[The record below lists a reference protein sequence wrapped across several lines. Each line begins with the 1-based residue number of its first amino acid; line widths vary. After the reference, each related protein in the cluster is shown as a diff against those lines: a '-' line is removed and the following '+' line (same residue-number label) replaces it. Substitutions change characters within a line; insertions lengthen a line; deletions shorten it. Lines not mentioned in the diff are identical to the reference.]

1 MRRQALSLAGF
12 AAVFAAGLV
21 LAVGAFGARSDAP
34 LKSQTYDDPRGDAPS
49 QTPDIA
55 GIVVDNFSNGTLEFD
70 IALPDRPVLP
80 QYTQV
85 AIRIN
90 SDRDKTTGDV
100 DGFDYALSATGA
112 GMSTPEFE
120 WYRWTS
126 NAWALVGP
134 IAGSF
139 TGQVGIVFTVEQL
152 AVHVTTGFD
161 FEVSSVYFWGGANLR
176 DDAPSSGTFSYS

>member
-1 MRRQALSLAGF
+1 MSDERRSSDRRTGSDRRSGDDRRQGAGKQP
-12 AAVFAAGLV
+12 G
-21 LAVGAFGARSDAP
+21 D
-34 LKSQTYDDPRGDAPS
+34 DDPRGDAPS

-161 FEVSSVYFWGGANLR
+161 FEVSSVYFWGGA
-176 DDAPSSGTFSYS
+176 